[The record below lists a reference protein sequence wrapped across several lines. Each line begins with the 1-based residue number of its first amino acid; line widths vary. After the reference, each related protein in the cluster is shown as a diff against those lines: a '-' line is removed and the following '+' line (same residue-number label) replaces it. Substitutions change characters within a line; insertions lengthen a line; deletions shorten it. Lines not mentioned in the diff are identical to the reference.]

1 MYDLLFDVLVELKLI
16 TEELRKINEKLD
28 GGNE

>member
-16 TEELRKINEKLD
+16 TKELRKINEKIN
-28 GGNE
+28 GGNK